1 MSRITAV
8 LIVVILCL
16 ACYAGAAQGNNPD
29 SSEKK
34 TERGP
39 AWDWLGVYP
48 VYSYNGLLSPYYPYY
63 YPTYSYTW
71 PKVQPAYFY
80 PTYLVQRYS
89 AYPWWIGAHNDL
101 GKTMQIA
108 RFGSSIRVYTP
119 AGWQTV

>member
-8 LIVVILCL
+8 LIILIFCL
-16 ACYAGAAQGNNPD
+16 GIYAGAAQGTPGN
-29 SSEKK
+29 SEKK
-34 TERGP
+34 GDSGP

-63 YPTYSYTW
+63 YPTYSQTW
-71 PKVQPAYFY
+71 RPASFY

-89 AYPWWIGAHNDL
+89 AYPWWIGPHYDL

-108 RFGSSIRVYTP
+108 RSSSSVRVYSQG
-119 AGWQTV
+119 AWQTP